1 MIKLL
6 KKTIPYTSLRLN
18 LLVVGEMVLLLLLSL
33 AVMLY
38 FSRQAL
44 VDGAKRDVQQRQMAH
59 QQETQNIQHNIELTT
74 RYIYQDLKSHLD
86 QPERMYTYCR
96 KIVESNHHIVGC
108 AIVFKPYYYKDR
120 ELMMAYVHRKT
131 SGGTAEESTELVR
144 QEVFTDRPYTEQK
157 WYTEPMKLGKECWV
171 DLVQQGEY
179 EGEALTTFCLPIYDK
194 NNQCV
199 GVIGTDLNIEH
210 KKEIAYSDAEVF
222 HSFRYL
228 TFLVLAVTVVGI
240 LLFVILCRMVIR
252 REMRPLR
259 MLTKSAQRVA
269 DGNFQETVPDT
280 QRDDE
285 IGQLQELFKLM
296 QQSLASKS
304 AELEQLTTR
313 LTTRSEELR
322 WTLDHAQGSDRM
334 KTSFLHYMT
343 TQMTE
348 PSDLIERSVMKL
360 CNNYYTL
367 TPQEADY
374 EVEVIKTQS
383 EIILDLLDHMVEAL
397 NIEAEEAE
405 KEVRVIKEGKEVSDG
420 QD

>member
-1 MIKLL
+1 
-6 KKTIPYTSLRLN
+6 
-18 LLVVGEMVLLLLLSL
+18 
-33 AVMLY
+33 
-38 FSRQAL
+38 
-44 VDGAKRDVQQRQMAH
+44 
-59 QQETQNIQHNIELTT
+59 
-74 RYIYQDLKSHLD
+74 
-86 QPERMYTYCR
+86 
-96 KIVESNHHIVGC
+96 
-108 AIVFKPYYYKDR
+108 
-120 ELMMAYVHRKT
+120 MMAYVHRKT

-144 QEVFTDRPYTEQK
+144 QETFTDRPYTEQK

-171 DLVQQGEY
+171 DLMQQGEY

-199 GVIGTDLNIEH
+199 GVIGIDLSIEH
-210 KKEIAYSDAEVF
+210 KKEIAYTDAEVF

-228 TFLVLAVTVVGI
+228 TYLVLAVTVVGI

-269 DGNFQETVPDT
+269 DGNFSETVPDT

-322 WTLDHAQGSDRM
+322 WTMGHAQGSDRM

-405 KEVRVIKEGKEVSDG
+405 KEIRVIKEGKEVSDG

>member
-1 MIKLL
+1 
-6 KKTIPYTSLRLN
+6 
-18 LLVVGEMVLLLLLSL
+18 
-33 AVMLY
+33 
-38 FSRQAL
+38 
-44 VDGAKRDVQQRQMAH
+44 
-59 QQETQNIQHNIELTT
+59 
-74 RYIYQDLKSHLD
+74 
-86 QPERMYTYCR
+86 
-96 KIVESNHHIVGC
+96 
-108 AIVFKPYYYKDR
+108 
-120 ELMMAYVHRKT
+120 
-131 SGGTAEESTELVR
+131 
-144 QEVFTDRPYTEQK
+144 
-157 WYTEPMKLGKECWV
+157 
-171 DLVQQGEY
+171 
-179 EGEALTTFCLPIYDK
+179 
-194 NNQCV
+194 
-199 GVIGTDLNIEH
+199 
-210 KKEIAYSDAEVF
+210 
-222 HSFRYL
+222 
-228 TFLVLAVTVVGI
+228 
-240 LLFVILCRMVIR
+240 
-252 REMRPLR
+252 

-269 DGNFQETVPDT
+269 DGNFSETVPDT

-322 WTLDHAQGSDRM
+322 WTLGHAQGSDRM

-405 KEVRVIKEGKEVSDG
+405 KEVREIKEGKEVHDG

>member
-1 MIKLL
+1 
-6 KKTIPYTSLRLN
+6 
-18 LLVVGEMVLLLLLSL
+18 
-33 AVMLY
+33 
-38 FSRQAL
+38 
-44 VDGAKRDVQQRQMAH
+44 
-59 QQETQNIQHNIELTT
+59 
-74 RYIYQDLKSHLD
+74 
-86 QPERMYTYCR
+86 
-96 KIVESNHHIVGC
+96 
-108 AIVFKPYYYKDR
+108 
-120 ELMMAYVHRKT
+120 
-131 SGGTAEESTELVR
+131 
-144 QEVFTDRPYTEQK
+144 TEQK

-171 DLVQQGEY
+171 DLMQQGEY

-228 TFLVLAVTVVGI
+228 TYLVLAVTVVGI

-269 DGNFQETVPDT
+269 DGNFSETVPDT

-322 WTLDHAQGSDRM
+322 RTLGHAQGSDRM

-383 EIILDLLDHMVEAL
+383 ETILDLLDHMVEAL

-405 KEVRVIKEGKEVSDG
+405 KEVREIKEGKEVSDG